1 MLLGFAALAI
11 LPLEKITAI
20 HFVVPLL
27 VTILAVIF
35 LKEYPSL
42 DVIFGGTII
51 ILGISIIL
59 IDPKIFFSKLRKY

>member
-1 MLLGFAALAI
+1 MPVAMPFLLLIPVTAI
-11 LPLEKITAI
+11 LG
-20 HFVVPLL
+20 
-27 VTILAVIF
+27 AVIF